1 VEDDTP
7 SAPPRR
13 KISGPALSLGL
24 GHGLGLGLRLRLGLG
39 LGLGLRLRL
48 RLRLGLS
55 AFQNGGDAR
64 ARPVYASGMTDGP
77 VSGPLPDID
86 APMLD
91 ALVETLFLAAH
102 ADGEFSDAER
112 VQFAES
118 VSKLTERQ
126 VKRDE
131 IEALVAKLSPPRDD
145 ERPAR
150 LASIKERLP
159 SKGARRTAFTLAVKL
174 VASDGI
180 VRTSERELL
189 LDMADALELDR
200 DTAADLVRK
209 YEK

>member
-1 VEDDTP
+1 MTD
-7 SAPPRR
+7 
-13 KISGPALSLGL
+13 GPAS
-24 GHGLGLGLRLRLGLG
+24 
-39 LGLGLRLRL
+39 
-48 RLRLGLS
+48 
-55 AFQNGGDAR
+55 
-64 ARPVYASGMTDGP
+64 GP
-77 VSGPLPDID
+77 VSGPLPDLD

-118 VSKLTERQ
+118 VSKLTERR
-126 VKRDE
+126 VERGDVA
-131 IEALVAKLSPPRDD
+131 ALVAKLTAPSDE

-159 SKGARRTAFTLAVKL
+159 TKGARRTAFTLAVKL
-174 VASDGI
+174 VAVDGI

-189 LDMADALELDR
+189 LEMADALELDR
-200 DTAADLVRK
+200 EVAADLVKK